1 MSSVRSWTQS
11 AGFVEHSQVM
21 PVQVPRRAARTCR
34 SRWLQ
39 IVAVAVSLSLWPLSS
54 SGAIEPISVDAVAE
68 THNEA
73 EPDSR
78 PGGVQVVRYA
88 GSDPYALSI
97 EVAQAL
103 VDSSGGS
110 SEWVV
115 LASGEH
121 WAHAAVAGPL
131 AASLGAPVVLAP
143 PGGLQTSAARP
154 DLAEFLRSAGVRR
167 AVIVGDPEAL
177 PNHEPSVLFGLG
189 MLPRNIERA
198 HSDDPVGTSIAVAD
212 RIGAP
217 AEFGEL
223 GRTVIIASGQSIADA
238 VAVGP
243 LAAAGPFPLLL
254 TAPDALDPRIAAYLA
269 EHEVAHVVLV
279 GGTAAITPAVQTA
292 VETAGITVARLAGRD
307 RADTA
312 RLAADLFEQHTGDDP
327 TCADATSRIGLAP
340 ARQPEQALTAGPLLA
355 HTHTCTPLR
364 YTEPDHLPADVR
376 NTLYLARNASP
387 GAAVAVFGSPRH
399 IADRT
404 LDVQTP
410 PVRFAAFNYRP
421 NADASALV
429 GVLQVI
435 DERGALRSYPETEV
449 TIPREQGIPPNWWQ
463 RSWLDVSHKPRISW
477 SPDGRL
483 LAFWGADAS
492 ELYVLD
498 TRASQLRRIAV
509 VDAPLDGYP
518 SPLNWSPDGSRLAFS
533 AIVRDESTLSDPSQ
547 TLNGISEFTTELF
560 VHDFASA
567 ETIRLTHNNFRDSVG
582 PWSPD
587 SSRLVYEQTPARATF
602 MTVGYVSYRLL
613 HVLELET
620 RESVRLHVYVTSSV
634 GPDQDIALWSP
645 RSDRVA
651 FVAIPDGA
659 LLERV
664 APVYVATQD
673 GSRVQ
678 ELPHS
683 VCEDCITYPT
693 SILLPSFIVHGWS
706 PSGDKLAYNAR
717 YTSQKKWLVHDIA
730 TGRVL
735 EVMRD
740 EWGPQGGLTSDHRF
754 IGWTPDDSALLFF
767 HLRCSGRDF
776 ARIAQ
781 WQILQVTADGEGTLE
796 VLDPSWQTD
805 AQRQGCYPT
814 FRLGPDGQ
822 SLVVADRKAGL
833 ALVRLDDESIHSL
846 WRPTQRAPEASF
858 RTSEEC
864 KIEWTHNGIQVGCT
878 SSTGDY

>member
-1 MSSVRSWTQS
+1 MRDDLAGALIDNGAGRSGQHRRGRS
-11 AGFVEHSQVM
+11 ASMLALVAITLLASLVTLTPAG
-21 PVQVPRRAARTCR
+21 AAD
-34 SRWLQ
+34 
-39 IVAVAVSLSLWPLSS
+39 
-54 SGAIEPISVDAVAE
+54 EPADGGDSATDAEAQ
-68 THNEA
+68 NEA
-73 EPDSR
+73 EPDSP

-103 VDSSGGS
+103 VDSNGGS

-115 LASGEH
+115 LASGGH
-121 WAHAAVAGPL
+121 WAEAAAAGPL
-131 AASLGAPVVLAP
+131 AASLGAPVLLVS
-143 PGGLQTSAARP
+143 PGGLQSAAARP
-154 DLAEFLRSAGVRR
+154 DLAAFLRSSGVRR
-167 AVIVGDPEAL
+167 AVIVGSPEVL
-177 PNHEPSVLFGLG
+177 PNHEPSVLLGLG
-189 MLPRNIERA
+189 LLPRNIERV
-198 HSDDPVGTSIAVAD
+198 HGDDWVGTSITVAE
-212 RIGAP
+212 RIGTP
-217 AEFGEL
+217 AEFGAL
-223 GRTVIIASGQSIADA
+223 GRTVIIASNLSVADA

-254 TAPDALDPRIAAYLA
+254 TAPDALDPRITAYLA

-279 GGTAAITPAVQTA
+279 GGTAAIAPTVQQTIEA
-292 VETAGITVARLAGRD
+292 AGITATRLAGRD
-307 RADTA
+307 RDDTA
-312 RLAADLFEQHTGDDP
+312 RLAANLFDQHTAESPACANGP
-327 TCADATSRIGLAP
+327 TRIGLAAAQQP
-340 ARQPEQALTAGPLLA
+340 AQALTAGPLLA
-355 HTHTCTPLR
+355 QTCTPLR
-364 YTEPDHLPADVR
+364 FTELDHLPADVR
-376 NTLYLARNASP
+376 NTLYLGRNASP
-387 GAAVAVFGSPRH
+387 EAEVAVFGSQHH
-399 IADRT
+399 IPDRT

-410 PVRFAAFNYRP
+410 PTRFAAFNYRP

-449 TIPREQGIPPNWWQ
+449 VLPMERGIRSDWWQ
-463 RSWLDVSHKPRISW
+463 RSWLDVSHQPRISW
-477 SPDGRL
+477 SPDGHH

-498 TRASQLRRIAV
+498 TRASQLRRIAF
-509 VDAPLDGYP
+509 VDTPLDGYP

-533 AIVRDESTLSDPSQ
+533 AIVREDSTLSDPSL

-560 VHDFASA
+560 LYDFASA
-567 ETIRLTHNNFRDSVG
+567 ETIRLTNNNFRDDVG

-587 SSRLVYEQTPARATF
+587 GNRLMYEQTPARATY
-602 MTVGYVSYRLL
+602 MTVGYVAYRLL
-613 HVLELET
+613 YVLDLET
-620 RESVRLHVYVTSSV
+620 RESVRLHVYVIFAA

-645 RSDRVA
+645 RSDRLA
-651 FVAIPDGA
+651 FVARPEGEF
-659 LLERV
+659 LLR
-664 APVYVATQD
+664 ADSLYVATQD

-678 ELPHS
+678 ELPNPD
-683 VCEDCITYPT
+683 CEDCVTYPT
-693 SILLPSFIVHGWS
+693 SQVLPHVYVHGWS
-706 PSGDKLAYNAR
+706 HSGDRLAYSAF
-717 YTSQKKWLVHDIA
+717 YESHVKWLVRDLA
-730 TGRVL
+730 TGKVL

-781 WQILQVTADGEGTLE
+781 WQILQVTADGEGTRE
-796 VLDPSWQTD
+796 VLDPSRQTG

-846 WRPTQRAPEASF
+846 WRPTERAAEASF
-858 RTSEEC
+858 RISEEC
-864 KIEWTHNGIQVGCT
+864 KIDWTHNGIQVGCT